1 MCKHC
6 GWQCEA
12 TQELEKDGAFT
23 YENRWNPAKTNWT
36 QVYDIFHKKGYWDD
50 PSKPLLMDKSPPNTG
65 KAASLVEYFE
75 THGHDY
81 RMIAMARHP
90 CMYQHSYNPAHKK
103 PYNPHDLPLLTSLV
117 PSKKL
122 FTLAYNDLVTKP
134 GAVARAL
141 LEWLPELESLD
152 IDKSFIDELIME
164 GMRSRGERPVIE
176 LAGRSDSVLAY
187 ANSPQC
193 SLEIKHE
200 HFQQQAVPQ
209 FASCRWC

>member
-1 MCKHC
+1 M
-6 GWQCEA
+6 GLSA
-12 TQELEKDGAFT
+12 
-23 YENRWNPAKTNWT
+23 RT
-36 QVYDIFHKKGYWDD
+36 QVAPEWADKLRGIVYDNACG
-50 PSKPLLMDKSPPNTG
+50 LL
-65 KAASLVEYFE
+65 
-75 THGHDY
+75 
-81 RMIAMARHP
+81 RHA
-90 CMYQHSYNPAHKK
+90 NAK
-103 PYNPHDLPLLTSLV
+103 
-117 PSKKL
+117 
-122 FTLAYNDLVTKP
+122 
-134 GAVARAL
+134 
-141 LEWLPELESLD
+141 LESLD